1 MLIASPQPEATQSR
15 VAEIVASLA
24 RNRDSWI
31 ALIAFLAIAGHLWMR
46 NAVSYPKSWSDAPLL
61 IALAGGGLPLVV
73 RLVWRAVRGEFGADH
88 LAAVSIAA
96 SVLLGEYLA
105 GTIVVLMLAGGDTLE
120 HFAVAEATSVLRALA
135 RRVPTI
141 AHRWRGNALEDVAVS
156 EIAVGDDVSIL
167 PHEICPVDALV
178 VEGHGTMDESYLTG
192 EPFLISKGPG
202 TKVLSGAVNGE
213 APLRV
218 RATRLAA
225 DSRFAQIV
233 RVMQDAEQRR
243 PALRRIG
250 DQLGAWYTPS
260 AITVAGLAWYAS
272 GDPLRFLSVVVIA
285 TPCPLLIAIPVA
297 IIGAI
302 STAARRGVIVRDP
315 AALEQLAL
323 CHTMILDKT
332 GTLTAGRPAVS
343 DEVYAPPF
351 AREAVLPMVAAME
364 QYSRHPL
371 AAAIVRAAVDAGYPL
386 PHVEWIRE
394 EPGVGLRAKIGS
406 NHVLITSRAHVGDRS
421 TLPPTAPTGLEC
433 VVLIDACYAA
443 LLRFHDVAR
452 ADSRGFVRHLGPKHG
467 FTRVLIVS
475 GDREVEVRRLADA
488 VAIDRIHAET
498 SPEEKVRIVRQE
510 TGRAK
515 TLFVGDGIND
525 APAMLAA
532 TVGVAFGQHSDVTS
546 EAARVVII
554 DTSLAKIDEL
564 LHLSGRLRRV
574 ALESAVGGMVLSI
587 VGMAFAVAG
596 ALPPVAGAVAQELID
611 LVAVLNALRTSRS
624 PSVLTDFVT
633 TTERAHART
642 ETNPLPR

>member
-1 MLIASPQPEATQSR
+1 MG
-15 VAEIVASLA
+15 ASLA

-31 ALIAFLAIAGHLWMR
+31 ALLALLGIAAHLLMR
-46 NAVSYPKSWSDAPLL
+46 YAVGYPRSWSDAPLL
-61 IALAGGGLPLVV
+61 VVLAVGGVPLVG

-105 GTIVVLMLAGGDTLE
+105 GSIVVLMLAGGDTLE
-120 HFAVAEATSVLRALA
+120 HYAIAEATSVLRALA
-135 RRVPTI
+135 SRVPTL
-141 AHRWRGNALEDVAVS
+141 AHRWRGNVLEDVVVS
-156 EIAVGDDVSIL
+156 NIAVDDQLSVL
-167 PHEICPVDALV
+167 PHEVCPVDGEV
-178 VEGHGTMDESYLTG
+178 VDGHGTMDESYLTG
-192 EPFLISKGPG
+192 EPFIISKGPG
-202 TKVLSGAVNGE
+202 ARVLSGAVNGE
-213 APLRV
+213 SPLRI

-243 PALRRIG
+243 PTLRRIG
-250 DQLGAWYTPS
+250 DQLGAWYTPA
-260 AITVAGLAWYAS
+260 AITVAGIAWYAS
-272 GDPLRFLSVVVIA
+272 GEPLRFLSVVVIA

-323 CHTMILDKT
+323 CQTMILDKT
-332 GTLTAGRPAVS
+332 GTLTAGRPVVS
-343 DEVYAPPF
+343 DEIYAPPF
-351 AREAVLPMVAAME
+351 TREAVLPMAAAME

-371 AAAIVRAAVDAGYPL
+371 AAAIVRAAVDARYSLPL
-386 PHVEWIRE
+386 VDWIRE

-406 NHVLITSRAHVGDRS
+406 YEVLITNRAHVGDRS

-433 VVLIDACYAA
+433 VVMVDGCYAA

-452 ADSRGFVRHLGPKHG
+452 ADSRGFVGHLGPKHG

-515 TLFVGDGIND
+515 TLFVGDGVND
-525 APAMLAA
+525 APAMMAA

-546 EAARVVII
+546 EAARVVIV

-587 VGMAFAVAG
+587 VGMAFAAAG
-596 ALPPVAGAVAQELID
+596 ALAPVAGAVAQELID
-611 LVAVLNALRTSRS
+611 LVAVLNALRTSRQ
-624 PSVLTDFVT
+624 PPVLTDFVT
-633 TTERAHART
+633 TAEKTNAPT
-642 ETNPLPR
+642 GTNPLPR